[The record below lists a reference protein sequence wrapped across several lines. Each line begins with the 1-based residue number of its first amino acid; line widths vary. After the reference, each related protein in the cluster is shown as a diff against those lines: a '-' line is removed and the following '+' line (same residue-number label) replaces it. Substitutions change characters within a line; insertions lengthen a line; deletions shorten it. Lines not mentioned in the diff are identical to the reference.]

1 MHTIQLRALCALLL
15 FSSLLAA
22 FAACKSRPFPS
33 AEVAYVSVA
42 NQGDL
47 LKMTAVGYG
56 TNEREVIADAA
67 RRAFETLLF
76 KGLSGSPVQYPMVT
90 DPNARQTQKAY
101 FKQLLDEKG
110 YRNHLAG
117 ASSEKLAYDK
127 RSRRRTASVTLDINL
142 FTLRRELEQNNITR
156 TFGL

>member
-1 MHTIQLRALCALLL
+1 MKNTTSQLLL
-15 FSSLLAA
+15 LLALLAA
-22 FAACKSRPFPS
+22 FAACKTFPS

-56 TNEREVIADAA
+56 ATKREVVADAE

-76 KGLSGSPVQYPMVT
+76 KGLVGSPVQYPMVT
-90 DPNARQTQKAY
+90 DPNARQAQKAY
-101 FKQLLDEKG
+101 FTKLLDDKG
-110 YRNHLAG
+110 YRNHLASVSPSG
-117 ASSEKLAYDK
+117 KPRYDK
-127 RSRRRTASVTLDINL
+127 RSRRRLASVTLDINL
-142 FTLRRELEQNNITR
+142 FTLRRDLEQHNITR